1 MSELSDEGVTID
13 TKADSGS
20 KDTSG
25 GEDDFFAALE
35 AELGTAFVG
44 KSQISA
50 EDSDDFFAKLEAEL
64 NPEKSDKALDS
75 TGDESFPDFELSDF
89 AEPSRHIESVNVA
102 PETAAVHSPPL
113 AAKRDSSSGDLSK
126 NTVTQLKEML
136 REKGLKVSGK
146 KSELIDRLMQ
156 GQN

>member
-1 MSELSDEGVTID
+1 MDPD
-13 TKADSGS
+13 
-20 KDTSG
+20 
-25 GEDDFFAALE
+25 
-35 AELGTAFVG
+35 
-44 KSQISA
+44 
-50 EDSDDFFAKLEAEL
+50 
-64 NPEKSDKALDS
+64 KSDKAS
-75 TGDESFPDFELSDF
+75 GSRGDESFPDFELSDF
-89 AEPSRHIESVNVA
+89 AEPSRPIESVNVA

-113 AAKRDSSSGDLSK
+113 AAKRDSSSGNLSK